1 MAEGYVLGH
10 SPAESRRLIEQA
22 QLLAPITKRFLLE
35 AGIRPG
41 MRVLDVGSGMGDV
54 ALLAADI
61 VGSEGKIVGVDT
73 SADAMAA
80 ALARSLSMSRTNI
93 SYVTCDPAMLTF
105 GRPFDAVVG
114 RYVLLFQKDP
124 ESMLG
129 TLHAKLA
136 PGGVIAF
143 HELNA

>member
-1 MAEGYVLGH
+1 MRLVAQRVPVLLLSEQVGGKPVAEHL
-10 SPAESRRLIEQA
+10 RRVA
-22 QLLAPITKRFLLE
+22 WR
-35 AGIRPG
+35 R
-41 MRVLDVGSGMGDV
+41 SMGDV